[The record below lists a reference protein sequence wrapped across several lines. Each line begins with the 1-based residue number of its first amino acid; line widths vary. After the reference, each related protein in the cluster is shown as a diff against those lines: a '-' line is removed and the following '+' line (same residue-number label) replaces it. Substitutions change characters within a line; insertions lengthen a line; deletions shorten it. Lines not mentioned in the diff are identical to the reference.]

1 MAALLLAAGVLLW
14 LFVRHE
20 HRAAFP
26 LVDLK
31 LFAEP
36 LYRSVLIVY
45 FVVMSCFFGTLMVI
59 TQHFQ
64 NVRDLSPLRRF
75 DDVAGPRGIRGGESA
90 GG

>member
-1 MAALLLAAGVLLW
+1 MLLAAGVLLW

-64 NVRDLSPLRRF
+64 NVRDLSPLHGF

>member
-64 NVRDLSPLRRF
+64 NVRDLSPLHW
-75 DDVAGPRGIRGGESA
+75 V
-90 GG
+90 